1 MDGFFLRKDKIMR
14 FYTLLQVA
22 AVTGVALAGCMSNE
36 EYNARLENTFSIE
49 CQKAGF
55 QLNTEVYKL
64 CMENKRDLNKID
76 QRNKLNSS
84 ISATTAIPSNS
95 GSNFSFSYTVRLK

>member
-1 MDGFFLRKDKIMR
+1 MDGFLLRKDYTMR
-14 FYTLLQVA
+14 YYILLQIAYLTVIS
-22 AVTGVALAGCMSNE
+22 LAGCMSNE
-36 EYNARLENTFSIE
+36 EYNKRLENTFSIE

-84 ISATTAIPSNS
+84 ISASTAIPSNS

>member
-14 FYTLLQVA
+14 FYTSLQVA
-22 AVTGVALAGCMSNE
+22 SVTIAVLAGCMSNE
-36 EYNARLENTFSIE
+36 EYIARLENTFSIE

-55 QLNTEVYKL
+55 QLNTAVYKL
-64 CMENKRDLNKID
+64 CMENKRDLNKIE
-76 QRNKLNSS
+76 QRDKLNSS
-84 ISATTAIPSNS
+84 ISASTSLPSNS

>member
-1 MDGFFLRKDKIMR
+1 MMR
-14 FYTLLQVA
+14 FNTLLQVA
-22 AVTGVALAGCMSNE
+22 SITVAALAGCMSNE

-76 QRNKLNSS
+76 QRNNLNSS
-84 ISATTAIPSNS
+84 ISASTAIPSTS
-95 GSNFSFSYTVRLK
+95 GSNLSFSYSVRLK

>member
-1 MDGFFLRKDKIMR
+1 MR
-14 FYTLLQVA
+14 FYTSLKVA
-22 AVTGVALAGCMSNE
+22 SVTIAVLAGCMSNE
-36 EYNARLENTFSIE
+36 EYIARLENTFSIE
-49 CQKAGF
+49 CQNAGF

-76 QRNKLNSS
+76 QRNILNSS
-84 ISATTAIPSNS
+84 ISATTATPSNS

>member
-1 MDGFFLRKDKIMR
+1 MR
-14 FYTLLQVA
+14 FYTFLHVA
-22 AVTGVALAGCMSNE
+22 SVTVVALVGCMSNE

-55 QLNTEVYKL
+55 KLNTEVFKL

-84 ISATTAIPSNS
+84 ISAYTAIPSTS

>member
-1 MDGFFLRKDKIMR
+1 MNFGKLSLSLALIFL
-14 FYTLLQVA
+14 
-22 AVTGVALAGCMSNE
+22 GLAGCMSNE

-76 QRNKLNSS
+76 QRNRLNSS
-84 ISATTAIPSNS
+84 LSASTALPATS